1 MHSLPT
7 RRAHCCTDQSVL
19 RSTAHGVREACVQ
32 QQGPDTHA
40 NKSDVEIDLVPFRP
54 QELVWRD
61 NPTPGSLSDS
71 WFNDVHE
78 AAAQRAAQEE
88 AAQQQQQARARHS
101 Q

>member
-1 MHSLPT
+1 
-7 RRAHCCTDQSVL
+7 
-19 RSTAHGVREACVQ
+19 
-32 QQGPDTHA
+32 
-40 NKSDVEIDLVPFRP
+40 
-54 QELVWRD
+54 VWRD

-78 AAAQRAAQEE
+78 AAAQRAEQEE